1 MLYYLS
7 KFFDTIS
14 YDLLFEKLD
23 AYGSGEDTLDLVY
36 SYVKNRKQRAKI
48 NTTFSNVPQG
58 SILGPLLF
66 NIYLNDL
73 FFFLQDINICDFF
86 ADTTPFVCNETFK
99 SVLDKL
105 ERNSELVI
113 FWFETNY
120 MKLNTDKYHL
130 LFSGTKYEN
139 SWAKIGDDQIWKSN
153 KVNLLGVT
161 IDNKLKFDNHIANF
175 SFKANQNLSKL
186 KSKS

>member
-1 MLYYLS
+1 MVLG
-7 KFFDTIS
+7 KT
-14 YDLLFEKLD
+14 
-23 AYGSGEDTLDLVY
+23 DTLDLVY
-36 SYVKNRKQRAKI
+36 SYVKNRKQRVKI
-48 NTTFSNVPQG
+48 NTTFSTWTDLISNVPQG

-73 FFFLQDINICDFF
+73 FFFLQDINISNFF
-86 ADTTPFVCNETFK
+86 VDRTPFVCDETFE

-105 ERNSELVI
+105 ERNSELAI

-130 LFSGTKYEN
+130 LVSGTKCEH
-139 SWAKIGDDQIWKSN
+139 SWAEIGHDKIWKSN

-161 IDNKLKFDNHIANF
+161 IDNKL
-175 SFKANQNLSKL
+175 
-186 KSKS
+186 